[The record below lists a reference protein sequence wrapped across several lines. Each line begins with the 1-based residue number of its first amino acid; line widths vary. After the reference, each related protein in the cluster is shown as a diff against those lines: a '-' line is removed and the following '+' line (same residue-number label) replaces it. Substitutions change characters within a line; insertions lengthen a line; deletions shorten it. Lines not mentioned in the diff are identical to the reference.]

1 MKYKDG
7 LWPNTFMLAW
17 VLVTYIVGI
26 GFCLAPEWL
35 LNLCGVILLAHSMIL
50 AAYLIHECAH
60 NTIFASSKMNMR
72 LAEALNWITGAIYSP
87 FEAIRYKHMRH
98 HVDRADVVTYE
109 YRAWLK
115 AAPAS
120 TLKWLGRAE
129 ALGIPALEVGMR
141 FLALVIPFVDP
152 MFEERRVRVVVV
164 LVLRVV
170 FFVSLTFISPIFL
183 MFYLFAY
190 LISLQVLRFMDAY
203 QHTYPLREDLYDA
216 SIPNGPAP
224 GLDREFEERN
234 TFSNPISE
242 RWSLLNLLV
251 LNFGFHNAHHRRP
264 SQPWHRLPA
273 QHRELYSESNDQVLM
288 PRETRSSFVRYRRD
302 RILNEDLPD
311 IGVKRGSAKD
321 FIGVDGVSFLIPF

>member
-1 MKYKDG
+1 
-7 LWPNTFMLAW
+7 
-17 VLVTYIVGI
+17 
-26 GFCLAPEWL
+26 
-35 LNLCGVILLAHSMIL
+35 
-50 AAYLIHECAH
+50 
-60 NTIFASSKMNMR
+60 
-72 LAEALNWITGAIYSP
+72 
-87 FEAIRYKHMRH
+87 
-98 HVDRADVVTYE
+98 
-109 YRAWLK
+109 
-115 AAPAS
+115 
-120 TLKWLGRAE
+120 
-129 ALGIPALEVGMR
+129 
-141 FLALVIPFVDP
+141 
-152 MFEERRVRVVVV
+152 
-164 LVLRVV
+164 
-170 FFVSLTFISPIFL
+170 
-183 MFYLFAY
+183 
-190 LISLQVLRFMDAY
+190 MDAY

-321 FIGVDGVSFLIPF
+321 FIGVTVEYLRTPSPADSWHHRRCLVILWFVKIRQCEVPQYS